1 MFDGRFS
8 RRDWNPDVY
17 EAALNIVQGNSR
29 GCPEYSIYK
38 RPFVDVAFSESIFL
52 WDTAFIAA
60 YTKYHPDRLPT
71 HTALDNFTIGKRER
85 WIHMP

>member
-60 YTKYHPDRLPT
+60 YTK
-71 HTALDNFTIGKRER
+71 
-85 WIHMP
+85 